1 MSSSSQNLFGYLI
14 DNGENERIN
23 SHSASGGILGPVF
36 LIVFGLVGALL
47 VYNEFFFIGMFV
59 FAFSLTIYSAD
70 YQAKTLLSFCGK
82 VLSKNTHI
90 TENATMIIDANS
102 DADQIE
108 RVFYQN
114 SPGLSANEMSFSL
127 SNDLIKFIVED
138 SQEDE
143 KTLVNT
149 FENLIYNDA
158 DEAYAYSIS
167 TLDSVGNLMPLIGL
181 VGTVFGMIG
190 ALHEIRDNPALD
202 IATIAGSVGIAMETT
217 LYGAFFSVIYKV
229 LSMRFKEK
237 RSALDYDFE
246 RLKNHIHLLTKI
258 REKRSL

>member
-1 MSSSSQNLFGYLI
+1 
-14 DNGENERIN
+14 
-23 SHSASGGILGPVF
+23 
-36 LIVFGLVGALL
+36 
-47 VYNEFFFIGMFV
+47 
-59 FAFSLTIYSAD
+59 
-70 YQAKTLLSFCGK
+70 
-82 VLSKNTHI
+82 
-90 TENATMIIDANS
+90 
-102 DADQIE
+102 
-108 RVFYQN
+108 
-114 SPGLSANEMSFSL
+114 
-127 SNDLIKFIVED
+127 
-138 SQEDE
+138 
-143 KTLVNT
+143 
-149 FENLIYNDA
+149 
-158 DEAYAYSIS
+158 
-167 TLDSVGNLMPLIGL
+167 MPLIGL